1 MHKISSKYYLR
12 KRKRY
17 VYFMTIAIFQ
27 FLFDRRY
34 ILDKPYNNT
43 GYTLI
48 NNSEETAMA
57 TGYCVKCKEK
67 GVDLTAPEIH
77 QTAKGGFMAK
87 GKHEKCGTTVCAMM
101 SKDNAEKEIEAGAK
115 KAY

>member
-1 MHKISSKYYLR
+1 M
-12 KRKRY
+12 
-17 VYFMTIAIFQ
+17 V
-27 FLFDRRY
+27 
-34 ILDKPYNNT
+34 
-43 GYTLI
+43 
-48 NNSEETAMA
+48 

-67 GVDLTAPEIH
+67 GVELSAAEIV

-101 SKDNAEKEIEAGAK
+101 SKDNAEKAVEDGAK